1 MSKATAQWVPLAE
14 VIYNYIDQ
22 AHLTSAEFRRLWAL
36 GIRGVNELGMDV
48 FYTPKTEKLP
58 VKPNKTV
65 ELPSDY
71 LAYTKIGVLNAD
83 GEVATLKRNP
93 NKTAYKIA
101 DADRTSNNTDEGI
114 GDAYDSR
121 FWSYVNYYSG
131 AGYVNLFGNGSML
144 NDAGEFNIDEEQG
157 YIYLDNDFAY
167 DYIILEYLSDASN
180 DQDFKIPIQI
190 VEATIAFLA
199 WKDIE
204 FLASS
209 RKVNMG
215 EKQLRKSNY
224 YNQKRL
230 AKQRVNPIRLWEANS
245 TIRAGQKLVVKG

>member
-1 MSKATAQWVPLAE
+1 
-14 VIYNYIDQ
+14 
-22 AHLTSAEFRRLWAL
+22 
-36 GIRGVNELGMDV
+36 MDV
-48 FYTPKTEKLP
+48 FYTPKTEKLV

-65 ELPSDY
+65 DLPADY

-101 DADRTSNNTDEGI
+101 DADRTSNNTDDGI

-157 YIYLDNDFAY
+157 FIYLDNDFAY

-180 DQDFKIPIQI
+180 DTDFKIPIQI

>member
-1 MSKATAQWVPLAE
+1 
-14 VIYNYIDQ
+14 
-22 AHLTSAEFRRLWAL
+22 
-36 GIRGVNELGMDV
+36 MDV
-48 FYTPKTEKLP
+48 FYTPKTEKLV

-65 ELPSDY
+65 ELPADY

-93 NKTAYKIA
+93 SKTAYKIA
-101 DADRTSNNTDEGI
+101 DADRTSNNTDDGI

-157 YIYLDNDFAY
+157 FIYLDNDFAY

-245 TIRAGQKLVVKG
+245 TIREGQKLVVKG

>member
-48 FYTPKTEKLP
+48 FYTPKTEKLV

-65 ELPSDY
+65 ELPADY
-71 LAYTKIGVLNAD
+71 
-83 GEVATLKRNP
+83 ATLKRNP

>member
-1 MSKATAQWVPLAE
+1 M
-14 VIYNYIDQ
+14 
-22 AHLTSAEFRRLWAL
+22 
-36 GIRGVNELGMDV
+36 GMDV
-48 FYTPKTEKLP
+48 YYTPKTEKLA
-58 VKPNKTV
+58 VKPNMTV
-65 ELPSDY
+65 ELPADY

-83 GEVATLKRNP
+83 GEVATLKRNA
-93 NKTAYKIA
+93 NKSAYKIS
-101 DADRTSNNTDEGI
+101 DADRTSNNTDGRI
-114 GDAYDSR
+114 GNLYDSR
-121 FWSYVNYYSG
+121 YWSYVNYYSG

-144 NDAGEFNIDEEQG
+144 NDAGQFNIDEEQG
-157 YIYLDNDFAY
+157 LIYLDNSFSY

-215 EKQLRKSNY
+215 EKQLRKGNY